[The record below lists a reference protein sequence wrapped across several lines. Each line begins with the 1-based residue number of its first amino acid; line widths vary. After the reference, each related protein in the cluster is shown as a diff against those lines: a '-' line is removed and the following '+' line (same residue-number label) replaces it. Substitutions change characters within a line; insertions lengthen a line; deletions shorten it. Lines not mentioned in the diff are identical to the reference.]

1 MKKNTRKNRIT
12 TRTGAI
18 LLSMVLLC
26 SLLWGCNISSFLPSE
41 VQGLIETPSEPE
53 SVEIRTS
60 EPVSEDLPGE
70 DPFNPGIAFFDDVP
84 NPVWEAPSTF
94 HMGEKYSVDEVPDI
108 HNTEEFNEY
117 FLFMMKNRRTS
128 ICFNAKYG
136 FDVTTDILLY
146 RFSTPYVSTARTIL
160 DEDTVFIEVNIGYY
174 PGIRISDAYLNGDTS
189 GLSSDE
195 MLTYNMAKEFI
206 EKTVL
211 PEKDLIVRERLIH
224 DYICSKTFYSNPGS
238 REHMPRYCTA
248 VGLLLDGAANCQG
261 YTDCFYMLARMAG
274 FEVEKQSG
282 YGNGGMHVWNI
293 IKIKGEWRA
302 MDVTYDDTS
311 VTPMG
316 TMYQSYAYFNAGWD
330 IIEATHRVDD
340 GNELIP
346 ITPITDST
354 FFYYAEQFPDRGY
367 SSDLEFA
374 KKEIAR
380 LLDNVD
386 TSYDSVVSYMIQEN
400 TVYSDDIYNEIKLKL
415 TVKHPGLSIYCYRCG
430 RHTFV
435 CAAPR

>member
-1 MKKNTRKNRIT
+1 MKKKNRKNRIT
-12 TRTGAI
+12 TRMGAV
-18 LLSMVLLC
+18 LLSLVFVC
-26 SLLWGCNISSFLPSE
+26 SLLSGCNLKSGLPAEILS
-41 VQGLIETPSEPE
+41 LIEE
-53 SVEIRTS
+53 SS
-60 EPVSEDLPGE
+60 EPVSTEITTSEPLPEETPGE
-70 DPFNPGIAFFDDVP
+70 DPFNPDSAFFYNTPD
-84 NPVWEAPSTF
+84 PVWEEPSAF
-94 HMGEKYSVDEVPDI
+94 HAEEKYSLDEVPDI
-108 HNTEEFNEY
+108 SNTEEFNEY
-117 FLFMMKNRRTS
+117 FLFMMKNRQTS
-128 ICFNAKYG
+128 ICFNAKNG

-146 RFSTPYVSTARTIL
+146 RFSTPYVSTARTVL
-160 DEDTVFIEVNIGYY
+160 DENTVYVDINIGYY
-174 PGIRISDAYLNGDTS
+174 PGILISDAYLNNDTS
-189 GLSSDE
+189 GLDSDE
-195 MLTYNMAKEFI
+195 LQTYNMAKEFI

-302 MDVTYDDTS
+302 MDVTFDDTS
-311 VTPMG
+311 VTQMG

-346 ITPITDST
+346 VTPISDST
-354 FFYYAEQFPDRGY
+354 YFYYYGQFPDTGY
-367 SSDLEFA
+367 SSDLELA
-374 KKEIAR
+374 KKEIAI
-380 LLDNVD
+380 LLDNI
-386 TSYDSVVSYMIQEN
+386 TPSYDSVVSYMIQEN
-400 TVYSDDIYNEIKLKL
+400 VVYSNDIYNEIKLKL